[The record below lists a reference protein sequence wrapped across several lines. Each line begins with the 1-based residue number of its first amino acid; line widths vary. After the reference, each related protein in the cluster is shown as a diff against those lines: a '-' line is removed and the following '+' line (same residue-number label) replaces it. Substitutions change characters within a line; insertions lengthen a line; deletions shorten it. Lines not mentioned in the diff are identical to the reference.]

1 MKTRKLIS
9 LIMALVMLCSIV
21 TVMPITVSAAY
32 SAIEI
37 NVAPNPCY
45 ANRSSAPLPNTGTPI
60 QGDTYY
66 LNLAATTDY
75 KLDKAEFYVKAPGET
90 SFTCIYRYDPS
101 GYFRWVNCPYTFTVA
116 GYYEFRID
124 ITTTSG
130 AQGSAGISTNVA
142 AKQTAPAVPEPEPTT
157 YSAVE
162 MNVSSQPCKAN
173 LSVSALPE
181 YQIPTQGDTYYLN
194 LACTTDFKL
203 DHAEFYVKAPGQNEF
218 TLVYQYNPTNY
229 FRWVNH
235 PYRFTQ
241 SGTYTIR
248 TNVTATNG
256 AQGSSDLSFDVA
268 ANEVYTEFSPVWPC
282 ENANYISTM
291 YRYWNRGN
299 PSKHGCRSNQYN
311 AFDIAGLYGEKI
323 YAVEDGTVVQKDYD
337 KDGFGY
343 YVVIEHDNGLRS
355 LYGHMKSEA
364 VVTKGDKVTQGQ
376 EIGYMGYSGNCYP
389 KNVNGTHL
397 HFEMYNPD
405 DKNEVINPWT
415 TYYQGNVN
423 VTVGGN
429 SYNANSGYTNDTY
442 AVEWCNWLKNSCT
455 MNNSGDY
462 VFTVGSSLASSA
474 VSSQPVVNTCDYVI
488 DCITGVTNVVGNKD
502 VTAEVDYIISEVD
515 VTSFFEDVF
524 VTNFD
529 KVTNVS
535 GYKIKNPN

>member
-1 MKTRKLIS
+1 MKTKRFIS
-9 LIMALVMLCSIV
+9 LIIALVMTLTLMTAMSV
-21 TVMPITVSAAY
+21 SSSAAY

-37 NVAPNPCY
+37 NIAPNPCY
-45 ANRSSAPLPNTGTPI
+45 TNRSSAPLPDSGTPT

-75 KLDKAEFYVKAPGET
+75 KLAKAEFYAKAPGET
-90 SFTCIYRYDPS
+90 TFTCIYRYEPS
-101 GYFRWVNCPYTFTVA
+101 GYFRWVYCSYTFASA

-142 AKQTAPAVPEPEPTT
+142 AKQSEPKPEQTV

-162 MNVSSQPCKAN
+162 MNVSSQPCTAN
-173 LSVSALPE
+173 LSVSPLPE
-181 YQIPTQGDTYYLN
+181 YQIPSQGDTYYLN
-194 LACTTDFKL
+194 LACTTDLKL
-203 DHAEFYVKAPGQNEF
+203 DHVEFYVKAPGQNEF
-218 TLVYQYNPTNY
+218 SLVYQYNPTNY

-256 AQGSSDLSFDVA
+256 AQDSIDISFDVV
-268 ANEVYTEFSPVWPC
+268 ANEAHTEFSPVWPC

-291 YRYWNRGN
+291 YRYWNSGN
-299 PSKHGCRSNQYN
+299 PSSHGCRSNKYN
-311 AFDIAGLYGEKI
+311 AFDVAGSYGEKI
-323 YAVEDGTVVQKDYD
+323 YAVESGTVVQKGYD
-337 KDGFGY
+337 KGGFGY

-355 LYGHMKSEA
+355 LYGHMKSAA
-364 VVTKGDKVTQGQ
+364 VVNKGDSVTRQ
-376 EIGYMGYSGNCYP
+376 EIIGYMGSTGNSSES
-389 KNVNGTHL
+389 HL

-405 DKNEVINPWT
+405 NTSEIINPWT

-429 SYNANSGYTNDTY
+429 SYKANIGYNDTY

-455 MNNSGDY
+455 INNSGDY
-462 VFTVGSSLASSA
+462 IFTVGSSLVSSA
-474 VSSQPVVNTCDYVI
+474 VSSHLVGNTCDYVVDGI
-488 DCITGVTNVVGNKD
+488 AGVTNVVGSKD
-502 VTAEVDYIISEVD
+502 VTKKFDYIISEVD
-515 VTSFFEDVF
+515 VASILEDF
-524 VTNFD
+524 LN
-529 KVTNVS
+529 KY
-535 GYKIKNPN
+535 GKCH

>member
-1 MKTRKLIS
+1 MKAKKLIS
-9 LIMALVMLCSIV
+9 LIMTLVMLCSIITV
-21 TVMPITVSAAY
+21 TPITASAAY

-45 ANRSSAPLPNTGTPI
+45 ANRSSAPLPDSGTPT

-75 KLDKAEFYVKAPGET
+75 KLAKAEFYAKAPGET
-90 SFTCIYRYDPS
+90 AFTCIYRYEPS
-101 GYFRWVNCPYTFTVA
+101 GYFRWVNCSYTFASA

-130 AQGSAGISTNVA
+130 VQGSAGISTNVA
-142 AKQTAPAVPEPEPTT
+142 AKQSVPKTEPTT

-173 LSVSALPE
+173 LSASPLPE
-181 YQIPTQGDTYYLN
+181 YQIPSQGDTYYLN

-218 TLVYQYNPTNY
+218 TLVYQYNPNNY

-235 PYRFTQ
+235 PYRFAK

-268 ANEVYTEFSPVWPC
+268 ANEVNTEFTPVWPC
-282 ENANYISTM
+282 ESANYISTM
-291 YRYWNRGN
+291 YRYWNSGN
-299 PSKHGCRSNQYN
+299 PSSHGCRSNKYN
-311 AFDIAGLYGEKI
+311 AFDVAGSYGEKI
-323 YAVEDGTVVQKDYD
+323 YAVESGTVVQKNYD
-337 KDGFGY
+337 KGGFGY

-355 LYGHMKSEA
+355 LYGHMKSESI
-364 VVTKGDKVTQGQ
+364 VNVGDKVAQGQ

-415 TYYQGNVN
+415 SYYQGNVN

-429 SYNANSGYTNDTY
+429 SYKANSGYTNDTY

-462 VFTVGSSLASSA
+462 VFTVGSSL
-474 VSSQPVVNTCDYVI
+474 VSSTVSSHLVANTCDYIV
-488 DCITGVTNVVGNKD
+488 DYITGVTNVVSNKD
-502 VTAEVDYIISEVD
+502 KIEKFDYIISEVD
-515 VTSFFEDVF
+515 VTSILEDVF
-524 VTNFD
+524 LTNIENVT
-529 KVTNVS
+529 S
-535 GYKIKNPN
+535 IGGYKIKKPN